1 MIGSLSPA
9 LRGRDL
15 EQVAG
20 SLVDVVVVG
29 GGVTGAGVA
38 LDAAARGLSVVLLER
53 TDLAAGTSRW
63 SSKLVHGGLRYLA
76 HGEIALARESARERA
91 VLMGATAPHLV
102 RQLPFLIPDAAG
114 RDVSALGGLGGHL
127 GDLVRFSVAGGRGS
141 LPATRRVGADDVGR
155 MVPAVRPGR
164 GGVVFWDGQLS
175 DDARLVV
182 ALARTASAYGARVL
196 TGATVTAVDGA
207 TTPSSGSAEVHA
219 AVDGAVLTLRAR
231 TVVNAAGVW
240 AQRLA
245 PGIRLVP
252 SRGSHLVLRGD
263 RLGSP
268 SAALTVPLPGSRSRY
283 VFALPQAD
291 GLVYLG
297 ITDEPVEGPVPDDDP
312 QPSDAE
318 VQQLLDTVNQ
328 VLAEPLT
335 RDDLVGAYAG
345 YRPLVL
351 PESAGTGHRP
361 GGPATATADL
371 SRTHLLAW
379 DGPVLSVVGGKLT
392 TYRAMA
398 EETVDAVVARLGGTA
413 RSTTARLPL
422 VGAAPRPVLD
432 ALPSPARLVARYGT
446 EAPEVEALGP
456 DLVVAGRP
464 ETVGELRFAVRHEG
478 ARTVADL
485 LDRRTRFGLVPADR
499 ARAVPVAEQVLAEED

>member
-1 MIGSLSPA
+1 MIGSLSSEQ
-9 LRGRDL
+9 RRRDL
-15 EQVAG
+15 EAVAG

-38 LDAAARGLSVVLLER
+38 LDAASRGLSVVLLER

-76 HGEIALARESARERA
+76 HGEIGLARESARERA
-91 VLMGATAPHLV
+91 VLMGTTAPHLV

-114 RDVSALGGLGGHL
+114 RDVSALGAVGGRL
-127 GDLVRFSVAGGRGS
+127 GDLVRFSVAGGRAS
-141 LPATRRVGADDVGR
+141 LPPTRRVRADDVAR
-155 MVPAVRPGR
+155 MTPAVRPGR
-164 GGVVFWDGQLS
+164 GGAVFWDGQLS
-175 DDARLVV
+175 DDVRLVV
-182 ALARTASAYGARVL
+182 ALVRTAAAHGARVL

-207 TTPSSGSAEVHA
+207 DVHA
-219 AVDGAVLTLRAR
+219 DVDGEALTLRAR

-252 SRGSHLVLRGD
+252 SRGSHLVLRAD

-268 SAALTVPLPGSRSRY
+268 SAALTVPLAGSRSRY

-297 ITDEPVEGPVPDDDP
+297 ITDEPIDGPVPDDDP

-335 RDDLVGAYAG
+335 RADLVGAYAG

-351 PESAGTGHRP
+351 PESAGPGHGP
-361 GGPATATADL
+361 GGPASGTADL
-371 SRTHLLAW
+371 SRKHLLTW
-379 DGPVLSVVGGKLT
+379 DGPVLTVVGGKLT

-398 EETVDAVVARLGGTA
+398 EEAVDAVVDRLGGGA

-422 VGAAPRPVLD
+422 VGAAPRP
-432 ALPSPARLVARYGT
+432 ALERIAAPARLVARYGT
-446 EAPEVEALGP
+446 DAPEVDSLGP

-485 LDRRTRFGLVPADR
+485 LDRRTRIGLVQVDR
-499 ARAVPVAEQVLAEED
+499 ARAEPVAESVLADEP

>member
-9 LRGRDL
+9 QREIDL

-53 TDLAAGTSRW
+53 ADLAAGTSRW

-76 HGEIALARESARERA
+76 HGEIGLARESARERA
-91 VLMGATAPHLV
+91 VLMGTTAPHLV

-141 LPATRRVGADDVGR
+141 LPPTRRVGADDVGR

-182 ALARTASAYGARVL
+182 ALARTSSAYGTRVL

-207 TTPSSGSAEVHA
+207 DAAGSAEVHA
-219 AVDGAVLTLRAR
+219 DVDGEALTLRAR

-252 SRGSHLVLRGD
+252 SRGSHLVLRAD

-335 RDDLVGAYAG
+335 REDMVGAYAG

-351 PESAGTGHRP
+351 PESAGSGP
-361 GGPATATADL
+361 GDATADL
-371 SRTHLLAW
+371 SRKHLLMW

-398 EETVDAVVARLGGTA
+398 EETVDAVVSRLGGTA

-422 VGAAPRPVLD
+422 VGAAPRSVLD
-432 ALPSPARLVARYGT
+432 GLTAPARLVARYGT
-446 EAPEVEALGP
+446 DAPEVEALGP

-478 ARTVADL
+478 ARSVADL
-485 LDRRTRFGLVPADR
+485 LDRRTRFGLVPVDR
-499 ARAVPVAEQVLAEED
+499 ARAIPVAEQVLADES

>member
-1 MIGSLSPA
+1 MIGSLSA
-9 LRGRDL
+9 GQRSRDL
-15 EQVAG
+15 AETAG

-76 HGEIALARESARERA
+76 HGEIGLARESARERA
-91 VLMGATAPHLV
+91 VLMGTTAPHLV
-102 RQLPFLIPDAAG
+102 RELPFLIPDAAG
-114 RDVSALGGLGGHL
+114 RDVSAVGALGGRL
-127 GDLVRFSVAGGRGS
+127 GDLVRLSVMGGRGS
-141 LPATRRVGADDVGR
+141 LPSTRRVDADEVGR

-182 ALARTASAYGARVL
+182 ALARTAAAYGARIL
-196 TGATVTAVDGA
+196 TGAAVTAVDGA
-207 TTPSSGSAEVHA
+207 DVHA
-219 AVDGAVLTLRAR
+219 DLDGEALTLRAR
-231 TVVNAAGVW
+231 VVVNAAGVW
-240 AQRLA
+240 SQRLA

-297 ITDEPVEGPVPDDDP
+297 ITDEPIEGPVPDEDP
-312 QPSDAE
+312 QPSDGE

-328 VLAEPLT
+328 VLAEPLS
-335 RDDLVGAYAG
+335 RDDVVGSYAG

-351 PESAGTGHRP
+351 PESAGPGHRP
-361 GGPATATADL
+361 GGPNGATADL
-371 SRTHLLAW
+371 SRKHLLSW
-379 DGPVLSVVGGKLT
+379 DGPVLTVVGGKLT

-398 EETVDAVVARLGGTA
+398 EETVDAVVARLGGHA
-413 RSTTARLPL
+413 RSTTPRLAL
-422 VGAAPRPVLD
+422 VGAAPRPALD
-432 ALPSPARLVARYGT
+432 RIPAPARLVARYGT

-464 ETVGELRFAVRHEG
+464 ETVGELRFGVRHEG

-485 LDRRTRFGLVPADR
+485 LDRRTRIGLVPEDR
-499 ARAVPVAEQVLAEED
+499 ERAVPVAEQVLAEES